1 MTTHETTLRS
11 HADVPT
17 PRGERW
23 RKQIASHLG
32 RKCEVVHDGDTITLL
47 LAGGSCA
54 MTYDDTTLHLSAAG
68 PNDDALT
75 QVQHVIGVHLER
87 FAADEGL
94 RVDWHRV

>member
-17 PRGERW
+17 LRGERW
-23 RKQIASHLG
+23 RKQLASHLG
-32 RKCEVVHDGDTITLL
+32 RKCEVVHDGDTVTLM

-54 MTYDDTTLHLSAAG
+54 LTHDDTTLHLAAAG
-68 PNDDALT
+68 PDENALT
-75 QVQHVIGVHLER
+75 EVQQVIAVHLQR

-94 RVDWHRV
+94 RVTWNRA